1 MDLSVILDGWA
12 YDEEEESG
20 NVRKVVG
27 VDGRMKIQVRIRG
40 GLMQWE
46 MEGRPDGRK
55 PFGRA
60 SMLDYCKDFVTRA
73 ARGPSAGHEADG
85 RSLTQELEGELV
97 VEVLDYHRRCRA
109 LFHLG
114 DYARGLED
122 SLHCLEVLDLIRDHC
137 FDGSIFSYDRY
148 RPALL
153 VDRARAEM
161 LLCIQNNDM
170 RTAIDAL
177 SRGIVDIEGFYTEYE
192 LDEHLTD
199 CSERQVL
206 VDLRRSLRE
215 RHNIPLNDDE
225 LLKSLCAEQ
234 EIAIS
239 KENYEMAARLRDKIR
254 ALKQRIGG
262 PE

>member
-12 YDEEEESG
+12 YDDEDESR

-27 VDGRMKIQVRIRG
+27 VDGKMKIQVRIRS

-46 MEGRPDGRK
+46 MEDRPDGRK

-60 SMLDYCKDFVTRA
+60 SMLDYCRDFVTRP
-73 ARGPSAGHEADG
+73 ARDKRREGG

-114 DYARGLED
+114 DYARALQD
-122 SLHCLEVLDLIRDHC
+122 ALHCLEALDLIRDHC
-137 FDGSIFSYDRY
+137 FSGSMFSYDRY

-153 VDRARAEM
+153 VDRARAQM

-170 RTAIDAL
+170 RMAIDAL
-177 SRGIVDIEGFYTEYE
+177 SRGIADIEAFYTDYE
-192 LDEHLTD
+192 MDEHLAD

-215 RHNIPLNDDE
+215 RHNIPLNDAE
-225 LLKSLCAEQ
+225 LLQSLRTEQ

-239 KENYEMAARLRDKIR
+239 KENYEMAARLRDKIKV
-254 ALKQRIGG
+254 LKQRIGG

>member
-12 YDEEEESG
+12 YDEEDDSR

-27 VDGRMKIQVRIRG
+27 VDGKMKIQVRIRS

-46 MEGRPDGRK
+46 MEARPDGRK

-60 SMLDYCKDFVTRA
+60 TMLDYCRDYVTRP
-73 ARGPSAGHEADG
+73 ARDRQKEG

-97 VEVLDYHRRCRA
+97 VEVLDFHRRCRA

-114 DYARGLED
+114 DYARALD
-122 SLHCLEVLDLIRDHC
+122 DALHCLDTLDLIRDHC

-153 VDRARAEM
+153 VDRARAQM

-170 RTAIDAL
+170 RMAIDAL
-177 SRGIVDIEGFYTEYE
+177 SRGIADIEGFYTDYE
-192 LDEHLTD
+192 MDEHLAD

-225 LLKSLCAEQ
+225 LLQSLRTEQ

-239 KENYEMAARLRDKIR
+239 KENYEMAARLRDKIKL
-254 ALKQRIGG
+254 LKQRISG

>member
-1 MDLSVILDGWA
+1 MRS
-12 YDEEEESG
+12 
-20 NVRKVVG
+20 
-27 VDGRMKIQVRIRG
+27 
-40 GLMQWE
+40 
-46 MEGRPDGRK
+46 
-55 PFGRA
+55 FGRA

-73 ARGPSAGHEADG
+73 ARGTSSAAPAAKETAEG
-85 RSLTQELEGELV
+85 RALTQELEGELV

-114 DYARGLED
+114 DYARALED

-137 FDGSIFSYDRY
+137 TDGSIFSYDRY

-161 LLCIQNNDM
+161 LLCIQNNDLRM
-170 RTAIDAL
+170 AIAAL

-192 LDEHLTD
+192 MDEHLTD

-225 LLKSLCAEQ
+225 LLKTLCAEQ

-239 KENYEMAARLRDKIR
+239 KENYEMAARLRDKIK

>member
-12 YDEEEESG
+12 YDEEDESR

-27 VDGRMKIQVRIRG
+27 VDGRMKIQVRIRS

-46 MEGRPDGRK
+46 VEGRPDGRK

-60 SMLDYCKDFVTRA
+60 NMLDYCRDFMARA
-73 ARGPSAGHEADG
+73 PRDPSRSQAEG
-85 RSLTQELEGELV
+85 RSLTPELQGELV

-114 DYARGLED
+114 DYAHALKD
-122 SLHCLEVLDLIRDHC
+122 ALHCLEVLELVRQNC
-137 FDGSIFSYDRY
+137 FDGAMSTYDRY

-161 LLCIQNNDM
+161 LMSIQDNNL
-170 RTAIDAL
+170 RQAIDAL
-177 SRGIVDIEGFYTEYE
+177 SRGVADIEKFYTDYE
-192 LDEHLTD
+192 LDEHLAD
-199 CSERQVL
+199 CSERQIL

-215 RHNIPLNDDE
+215 RHNIPLNDEE
-225 LLKSLCAEQ
+225 LLQSLHAEQ
-234 EIAIS
+234 EIAIR
-239 KENYEMAARLRDKIR
+239 KENYEMAARLRDKIK
-254 ALKQRIGG
+254 ALMQRISD

>member
-1 MDLSVILDGWA
+1 MDLSVILDGWT
-12 YDEEEESG
+12 YDEEDDSR

-27 VDGRMKIQVRIRG
+27 VDGKMKIQVRIRS

-60 SMLDYCKDFVTRA
+60 TMLDYCRDFVTRP
-73 ARGPSAGHEADG
+73 ARDRRKES

-97 VEVLDYHRRCRA
+97 VEVLDFHRRCRA

-114 DYARGLED
+114 DYARALD
-122 SLHCLEVLDLIRDHC
+122 DAMHCLDTLDLIRDHC
-137 FDGSIFSYDRY
+137 FDGSMFSYDRY

-153 VDRARAEM
+153 VDRARAQM

-170 RTAIDAL
+170 RMAIDAL
-177 SRGIVDIEGFYTEYE
+177 SRGIADIECFYTDYE
-192 LDEHLTD
+192 MDEHLPD

-215 RHNIPLNDDE
+215 RHNIPLNDAE
-225 LLKSLCAEQ
+225 LLQSLRTEQ

-239 KENYEMAARLRDKIR
+239 KENYEMAARLRDKIKL
-254 ALKQRIGG
+254 LKQRISG

>member
-12 YDEEEESG
+12 YDEEDESR

-27 VDGRMKIQVRIRG
+27 VDGKMKVQVRIRS

-60 SMLDYCKDFVTRA
+60 SMLDYCRDFVTRP
-73 ARGPSAGHEADG
+73 ARDKHREC

-114 DYARGLED
+114 DYARALED
-122 SLHCLEVLDLIRDHC
+122 ALHCLETLDLIRDHC
-137 FDGSIFSYDRY
+137 FDGSMFSYDRY

-153 VDRARAEM
+153 VDRARAQM

-170 RTAIDAL
+170 RMAIDAL
-177 SRGIVDIEGFYTEYE
+177 SRGIADIECFYTDYE
-192 LDEHLTD
+192 MDEHLAD

-215 RHNIPLNDDE
+215 RHNIPLNDAE
-225 LLKSLCAEQ
+225 LLQSLRTEQ

-239 KENYEMAARLRDKIR
+239 KENYEMAARLRDKIKVI
-254 ALKQRIGG
+254 KQRISG